1 MNESKSTSQEHTA
14 EQLIRNIQKLM
25 AEVEEVIANQGE
37 SMRSEASSKLEELQS
52 RLSSASDAVAGFY
65 RTARRRVSDGA
76 QVADET
82 IRTHPYES
90 LAVALGLGV
99 VLGALLRRGD

>member
-1 MNESKSTSQEHTA
+1 MAQEHTA
-14 EQLIRNIQKLM
+14 EELIRNIQKLM
-25 AEVEEVIANQGE
+25 AEVEEVIANSGDVVKGE
-37 SMRSEASSKLEELQS
+37 ATSRLEELQN
-52 RLSSASDAVAGFY
+52 RLSSASDAMAGMY
-65 RTARRRVSDGA
+65 RTARRRVVDGA

-82 IRTHPYES
+82 IRSHPYES